1 MTTFID
7 LTLPLEN
14 GMRGVLLEP
23 ARSVLKDGWNATTL
37 TLYSHCGT
45 HMDAPR
51 HFLADGEGIE
61 QIALE
66 TCMGPARL
74 IDLTP
79 VHPREL
85 ITPDRL
91 GPAAGHVGKGDRV
104 LLRTDWSH
112 RHGSSAWREELPRI
126 DVSLARWLV
135 ERGVALVGVEPPS
148 VADVNNL
155 DELTTVHHILLK
167 AGIVI
172 VEGLTN
178 LDKLTTSNFDLVVL
192 PLRLPGCDGSPV
204 RAVAIVA

>member
-14 GMRGVLLEP
+14 GMRGVQLEP

-51 HFLADGEGIE
+51 HFLADGDGIE
-61 QIALE
+61 QVVLE
-66 TCMGPARL
+66 KCIGPARL

-79 VHPREL
+79 VQPREL

-91 GPAAGHVGKGDRV
+91 GAAARNVGQGARV

-126 DVSLARWLV
+126 DVSLAHWFV
-135 ERGVALVGVEPPS
+135 KRGVALVGVEPPS
-148 VADVNNL
+148 VADVNDL
-155 DELTTVHHILLK
+155 DELTAVHHILLE

-178 LDKLTTSNFDLVVL
+178 LDKLRTTDFDLVVL

-204 RAVAIVA
+204 RAVAVVE